1 MDFWIFFSKE
11 KVKRQNEKPN
21 AKMKEHGRM
30 KKAAGQEGAEQNTFA
45 EYLFNAGMERDTA
58 YRLSE
63 FFEMK
68 CRTQLRFITKSVIDD
83 IEGGCFSDAG
93 GDLVLSAEELDQ
105 LRTICEFYRKGQHNK
120 HTSLV

>member
-1 MDFWIFFSKE
+1 
-11 KVKRQNEKPN
+11 
-21 AKMKEHGRM
+21 M

-68 CRTQLRFITKSVIDD
+68 CWTQLRFITKWVIDD
-83 IEGGCFSDAG
+83 IERGCFSDAG
-93 GDLVLSAEELDQ
+93 GVLVLSAEELDQ
-105 LRTICEFYRKGQHNK
+105 LRTICEFYRKGQHNM

>member
-1 MDFWIFFSKE
+1 
-11 KVKRQNEKPN
+11 VKRQNEKPN

-30 KKAAGQEGAEQNTFA
+30 KKTAGQKPGVEQNTFA
-45 EYLFNAGMERDTA
+45 EYLFVGGMQRDTA

-68 CRTQLRFITKSVIDD
+68 CQTQLRFITKSVIDD
-83 IEGGCFSDAG
+83 IEGGCFSDAS
-93 GDLVLSAEELDQ
+93 GDLVLSAHELDQ

>member
-1 MDFWIFFSKE
+1 
-11 KVKRQNEKPN
+11 
-21 AKMKEHGRM
+21 M
-30 KKAAGQEGAEQNTFA
+30 KKAAGQKGVEQNTFA

-68 CRTQLRFITKSVIDD
+68 CRTQLRFITQRVIDD
-83 IEGGCFSDAG
+83 IEQGCFSDAG
-93 GDLVLSAEELDQ
+93 GVLVLSAEELDD
-105 LRTICEFYRKGQHNK
+105 LRTICEFYRKGQHNM

>member
-1 MDFWIFFSKE
+1 MDFGFFFERKSE
-11 KVKRQNEKPN
+11 KTERKAKRKT
-21 AKMKEHGRM
+21 KRHGSM
-30 KKAAGQEGAEQNTFA
+30 KKAAGQKGVEQNTFV
-45 EYLFNAGMERDTA
+45 EYLFDGGMRRDTA

-68 CRTQLRFITKSVIDD
+68 CQTQLRFITKSVIDD
-83 IEGGCFSDAG
+83 IEGGCFSDAS
-93 GDLVLSAEELDQ
+93 GDLVLSAHELDQ